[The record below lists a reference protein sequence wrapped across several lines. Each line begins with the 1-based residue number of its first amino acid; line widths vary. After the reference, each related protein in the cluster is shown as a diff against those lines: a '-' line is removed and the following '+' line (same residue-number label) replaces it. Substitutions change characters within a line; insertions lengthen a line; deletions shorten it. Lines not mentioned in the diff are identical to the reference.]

1 MLHGR
6 AIIDLHNNKT
16 HLDER
21 IVHDNMLTNW
31 IRDSIKPWTIYRQG
45 RPSVEDLDYN
55 NIFGG
60 LMMFNAALPNDADDY
75 LFPSPHTHKMIA
87 HANHQTY
94 SGTDLTRGSYN
105 EAQSVATDG
114 TITKVWDFTQEQ
126 GNGNI
131 ASLGLCSIRFA
142 ICGNGTKTIPATESR
157 NTYHRIY
164 NNRSSVDGTA
174 YGSGRGFRF
183 FDGISG
189 TTIVARC
196 TNGILSVIEVPAHWV
211 KFNPTVGQHGTAP
224 YFYIPSNVSVETY
237 DLSAISTN
245 NYIASH
251 VSNSGVLYMLFGTSL
266 ANGASTTL
274 VAFDLRART
283 YTTQTLTNNTG
294 AELRIGLNEW
304 DNAHFAI
311 DDDGYLYIA
320 TTSNKIAFINLADN
334 TDCGIVKAPNGA
346 DDLQGVNSSIC
357 STISKYGNWIIAGS
371 RGYLFSNT
379 SAIMYIINKG
389 VSWYGGWS
397 NIQMVGYQSDDILCA
412 GQSIAK
418 HLFAYG
424 GYSGN
429 TSGEYGESLT
439 EIPCLATIN
448 NLESAVTKTADMT
461 MRVTYTVTDAA
472 E

>member
-31 IRDSIKPWTIYRQG
+31 IRDSIKPWTIYRNG
-45 RPSVEDLDYN
+45 RPVVEDLDYN

-60 LMMFNAALPNDADDY
+60 LMMFDAALPNDADDY

-87 HANHQTY
+87 HANNQTY

-105 EAQSVATDG
+105 QSQSSATDG
-114 TITKVWDFTQEQ
+114 AITKVWDFTQEQ

-142 ICGNGTKTIPATESR
+142 ICGNGTKSVPATEAR
-157 NTYHRIY
+157 NIYQRIFT
-164 NNRSSVDGTA
+164 NRSSVTDVSHGM
-174 YGSGRGFRF
+174 RF
-183 FDGISG
+183 YDGISG
-189 TTIVARC
+189 TTIVAQC
-196 TNGILSVIEVPAHWV
+196 VNGILSVIEVPAHWS
-211 KFNPTVGQHGTAP
+211 KFNPTVGQHGTSP
-224 YFYIPSNVSVETY
+224 YFYVPANVSVETY

-245 NYIASH
+245 NYVASH

-283 YTTQTLTNNTG
+283 YTTQSLTNNTG
-294 AELRIGLNEW
+294 ADIRIGLNDY

-320 TTSNKIAFINLADN
+320 TTANKIAFINLADN
-334 TDCGIVKAPNGA
+334 TDCGIVKVPNGTA
-346 DDLQGVNSSIC
+346 DLQGANNYIC
-357 STISKYGNWIIAGS
+357 CTISKFGKWIIAGS
-371 RGYLFSNT
+371 HGYLFT
-379 SAIMYIINKG
+379 DTGATMYIINKG

-397 NIQMVGYQSDDILCA
+397 KIQLVGTVTASHLTA

-424 GYSGN
+424 GAAGDS
-429 TSGEYGESLT
+429 SAQYGESLT

-461 MRVTYTVTDAA
+461 MRVTYTVTDS

>member
-6 AIIDLHNNKT
+6 AIIDLHNNRT
-16 HLDER
+16 HRDER

-31 IRDSIKPWTIYRQG
+31 IRDSINPWTIYKQG
-45 RPSVEDLDYN
+45 RPAVETMSYD

-60 LMMFNAALPNDADDY
+60 LMMFDAALPNDADDY

-87 HANHQTY
+87 HANNQTY
-94 SGTDLTRGSYN
+94 SGADLTRGSYN
-105 EAQSVATDG
+105 EAQSVSTDG

-131 ASLGLCSIRFA
+131 ASLGLCTTRFA
-142 ICGNGTKTIPATESR
+142 ICGNGTKVLPATEAR
-157 NTYHRIY
+157 NTFQKVY
-164 NNRSSVDGTA
+164 NNRSSVDGTD
-174 YGSGRGFRF
+174 SGKSRGFRF
-183 FDGISG
+183 YDGISG

-196 TNGILSVIEVPAHWV
+196 TNGVLSVIEVPAYWS
-211 KFNPTVGQHGTAP
+211 KFNPTVGQHGTSP

-237 DLSAISTN
+237 DLTAISTN

-251 VSNSGVLYMLFGTSL
+251 VSNSGVLYLLFGTSWS
-266 ANGASTTL
+266 NGDSRTL

-283 YTTQTLTNNTG
+283 YTTQTITNNTG
-294 AELRIGLNEW
+294 EQIRIGLGDY

-320 TTSNKIAFINLADN
+320 TTASKIAFINLADN
-334 TDCGIVKAPNGA
+334 TDCGIVKAPNGI
-346 DDLQGVNSSIC
+346 DDLQGASSYIC
-357 STISKYGNWIIAGS
+357 CTISRFGKWIIAGS
-371 RGYLFSNT
+371 RGYLFSNVDAT
-379 SAIMYIINKG
+379 MYIIKKG

-397 NIQMVGYQSDDILCA
+397 RIQMVGYQYEEHLCA

-424 GYSGN
+424 GAAGN
-429 TSGEYGESLT
+429 TNYDYGETLT

-461 MRVTYTVTDAA
+461 MRVTYTVTDS

>member
-6 AIIDLHNNKT
+6 AIIDLHNNRT
-16 HLDER
+16 HRDER

-31 IRDSIKPWTIYRQG
+31 IRDSINPWTIYRQG
-45 RPSVEDLDYN
+45 RPTVETMSYD

-60 LMMFNAALPNDADDY
+60 LMMFDAALPNNADDY

-87 HANHQTY
+87 HANNQTY
-94 SGTDLTRGSYN
+94 SGADLTRGSYN
-105 EAQSVATDG
+105 EAQSVSTDG

-142 ICGNGTKTIPATESR
+142 ICGNGTNLVPTKEDR
-157 NTYHRIY
+157 NVFQSIY
-164 NNRSSVDGTA
+164 ANRSSVDGTA
-174 YGSGRGFRF
+174 SGTSRGFRF
-183 FDGISG
+183 YDGISG

-196 TNGILSVIEVPAHWV
+196 ISGVLNVIEVPAFWS
-211 KFNPTVGQHGTAP
+211 KFNPTVGQHGTSS

-237 DLSAISTN
+237 DLTAISTN

-251 VSNSGVLYMLFGTSL
+251 VSNSGVLYLIFGTTW
-266 ANGASTTL
+266 NDGDYRTL

-283 YTTQTLTNNTG
+283 YTTQTITNNTG
-294 AELRIGLNEW
+294 VQLRIGWNNY
-304 DNAHFAI
+304 DDAHFAI

-334 TDCGIVKAPNGA
+334 TDCGIVKAPNGT
-346 DDLQGVNSSIC
+346 DDLQGTAGIC
-357 STISKYGNWIIAGS
+357 STVSKFGKWIIAGS
-371 RGYLFSNT
+371 NGYLFSST
-379 SAIMYIINKG
+379 TATMYIINKG
-389 VSWYGGWS
+389 ASWYAGWS
-397 NIQMVGYQSDDILCA
+397 RIQMVGHTSESNLCA

-424 GYSGN
+424 GEAGN
-429 TSGEYGESLT
+429 TSADYGESLT

-461 MRVTYTVTDAA
+461 MRVTYTVTDS

>member
-6 AIIDLHNNKT
+6 AIIDLHNTRT
-16 HLDER
+16 HKDER

-45 RPSVEDLDYN
+45 RPVVETLNYDD
-55 NIFGG
+55 IFGG
-60 LMMFNAALPNDADDY
+60 LMMFDAALSNDADDY
-75 LFPSPHTHKMIA
+75 LFPAPHTHKMIA

-105 EAQSVATDG
+105 QSQSSATDG
-114 TITKVWDFTQEQ
+114 AITKVWDFTQEQ

-142 ICGNGTKTIPATESR
+142 ICGNGTKALPSTEAR
-157 NTYHRIY
+157 NTNQRIY
-164 NNRSSVDGTA
+164 TNRSSVTGT
-174 YGSGRGFRF
+174 STDTSRGMRF
-183 FDGISG
+183 YDGING
-189 TTIVARC
+189 TTIVAQC
-196 TNGILSVIEVPAHWV
+196 INGLLNVIEVPAHWS
-211 KFNPTVGQHGTAP
+211 KFNPTIGQHGMSP

-237 DLSAISTN
+237 DLSAISTS

-283 YTTQTLTNNTG
+283 YTTQSLTNNTG
-294 AELRIGLNEW
+294 AELRIGLNDY

-320 TTSNKIAFINLADN
+320 TTANKIAFINLADN
-334 TDCGIVKAPNGA
+334 TDCGIVKAPNGTA
-346 DDLQGVNSSIC
+346 DLQGANNYIC
-357 STISKYGNWIIAGS
+357 STISKYGKWIIAGS

-379 SAIMYIINKG
+379 DATMYIIKKG

-397 NIQMVGYQSDDILCA
+397 KIQMVGYQSDSHLCA

-424 GYSGN
+424 GTAGN
-429 TSGEYGESLT
+429 SASDNGESLT